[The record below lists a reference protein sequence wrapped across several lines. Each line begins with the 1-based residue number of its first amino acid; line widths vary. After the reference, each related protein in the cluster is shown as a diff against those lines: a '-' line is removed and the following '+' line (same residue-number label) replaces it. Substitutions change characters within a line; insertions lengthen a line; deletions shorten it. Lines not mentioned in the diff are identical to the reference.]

1 VMTDDERVD
10 EAGAE
15 SFPASD
21 APSWTSGVDA
31 RAVPTPP
38 PAVRAQAPAVHR
50 DPPTSERRLPP
61 WLVARVASHLARGGG
76 LRAAR
81 GLLRQ
86 VDLRPDDD
94 VVELAPGMDAT
105 VRPRGGT
112 AVRVVDPDAM
122 PLADQSVSVILG
134 EATLSMRTPAARDGI
149 VTEAAR
155 VLRPGGRYAIL
166 ELALAPSGEQGLLAA
181 TVQRELSR
189 IVQGPV
195 RLASRAGWITLLEG
209 AGFQV
214 DSVTTEPLRLLEPG
228 GWLRDAGLTG
238 LLQLCRS
245 FLRDLDPLE
254 QVQAVKAAFGN
265 VVPHLASIAIVARR
279 MPEWAL
285 VETQIMELGGGPWV
299 TGLCSNCCAP
309 VDVRLTGAPATLTA
323 TCPNG
328 HRVRVRELHSAGEQS
343 SQAL

>member
-1 VMTDDERVD
+1 M
-10 EAGAE
+10 
-15 SFPASD
+15 
-21 APSWTSGVDA
+21 GV

-50 DPPTSERRLPP
+50 DPPASQRPLPP
-61 WLVARVASHLARGGG
+61 WLVERVASHLARGGG

-86 VDLRPDDD
+86 VALRPDDE
-94 VVELAPGMDAT
+94 VVEFAPGMDAT

-112 AVRVVDPDAM
+112 AVRVVDPDAV
-122 PLADQSVSVILG
+122 PLADQSVSVVLG
-134 EATLSMRTPAARDGI
+134 EATLSMRTPAARDAI
-149 VTEAAR
+149 VAEAAR
-155 VLRPGGRYAIL
+155 VLRQGGRFAIL
-166 ELALAPSGEQGLLAA
+166 ELALAPSGEQGVFAA
-181 TVQRELSR
+181 SVQLELSR
-189 IVQGPV
+189 IVHGPV
-195 RLASRAGWITLLEG
+195 RSPSRAGWITLLEG

-245 FLRDLDPLE
+245 SLRDHKPLE
-254 QVQAVKAAFGN
+254 QVHAVRAALRN

-309 VDVRLTGAPATLTA
+309 VEVRLEGGCKHSESDLSEWSPVTRPRASFSGRAVEPGALGAERLEAT
-323 TCPNG
+323 
-328 HRVRVRELHSAGEQS
+328 
-343 SQAL
+343 